1 MEGNVA
7 PWWLW
12 RHMRSGGIA
21 PLIPSLSTIW
31 KLISS
36 THRALFPRERAHSIR
51 QIGDWVGPISCW
63 MLPLLRTARQ
73 FRNIIWMCA
82 TGISF
87 VINTNLCYLYLRLS
101 ICKLKHINLE
111 VQHMSLTCQRGNVGP
126 INSWYVRQ
134 RFTIFAQPPQRNVQ
148 ISWIKTQTVLRQ
160 THHTKVV

>member
-7 PWWLW
+7 PWWPW
-12 RHMRSGGIA
+12 RHMGSGGTA

-36 THRALFPRERAHSIR
+36 TQWSLCPTERAHSTR

-63 MLPLLRTARQ
+63 MLPLLRTGRQ

-87 VINTNLCYLYLRLS
+87 VISTNLCYLYLRLS
-101 ICKLKHINLE
+101 IWKFKHIR
-111 VQHMSLTCQRGNVGP
+111 SK
-126 INSWYVRQ
+126 SWSPAYV
-134 RFTIFAQPPQRNVQ
+134 THVPAQQCWSNKQLLRA
-148 ISWIKTQTVLRQ
+148 TTVYHICTAAAKKCSNTVDQ
-160 THHTKVV
+160 NTDCTTPDTPH